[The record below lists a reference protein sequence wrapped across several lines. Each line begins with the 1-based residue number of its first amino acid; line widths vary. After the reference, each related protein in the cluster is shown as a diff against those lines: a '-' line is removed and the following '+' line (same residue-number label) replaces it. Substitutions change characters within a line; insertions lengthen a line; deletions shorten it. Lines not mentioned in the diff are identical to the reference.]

1 MSLSVVIPA
10 FNEEQSIKSVVDTV
24 LELPEVTELVVV
36 DDFSTD
42 NTSAVL
48 NPVDDSRLLLIR
60 HTSNQGKSGALKT
73 GIDNSSGENI
83 MFLDAD
89 LVNFKKEHVEE
100 LYFPVKSGLATAVI
114 GILSGGRIATDF
126 AQVFA
131 PMLSGMRCI
140 KREVLSNFTM
150 WDTRFGIEVAL
161 NDYLKANGVTQTR
174 VNLIGLSHRMKEEKR
189 GFVKGFIDRLAMYW
203 DIIKTKSHLYDKD
216 TNKK

>member
-100 LYFPVKSGLATAVI
+100 LYFPV
-114 GILSGGRIATDF
+114 
-126 AQVFA
+126 
-131 PMLSGMRCI
+131 
-140 KREVLSNFTM
+140 
-150 WDTRFGIEVAL
+150 
-161 NDYLKANGVTQTR
+161 
-174 VNLIGLSHRMKEEKR
+174 
-189 GFVKGFIDRLAMYW
+189 
-203 DIIKTKSHLYDKD
+203 
-216 TNKK
+216 